1 MTDLPVR
8 VVGAG
13 PLLPALRATFS
24 NPGSDPAELIVS
36 VGQAAPSPAATPVL
50 AVRAERGRVAVGPM
64 VTAGVPGCDR
74 CADSRRR
81 RAADDPRVLDLL
93 REPAPAAA
101 SWLTALAADAVA
113 AVVLDE
119 ATRQLVPGTG
129 PPRTRGAMLFVEL
142 ADLTVERSAFIPDP
156 ACPVCAPPPVPA
168 AAPELTGQPKRSP
181 TAYRLRPAAA
191 ELDRLRASYVTGPAG
206 LIRLS
211 APVAAG
217 GMVTTE
223 AIAAI
228 GESDSISGF
237 GHHRDAVASAA
248 AAIFEAMER
257 FGGMAAGRP
266 TGAIRAG
273 YREVADRAVP
283 PELFGLYPADRY
295 TELDFPYQPFTEQLE
310 LGWVPG
316 YSFGEQRTVLIPE
329 SLAYYRL
336 RRGPLLALTASS
348 GCAVGANVT
357 EAILHALVEVAERD
371 AFLLAW
377 HTRLTVPRIRLD
389 ARADPAAAAAIEALQ
404 ARTGYRVEL
413 FDITVDTGVPSIW
426 AVART
431 DQPGH
436 PSVVCTAAAHL
447 DPGAAVVKAA
457 GELAMLI
464 PLVTADYETRRW
476 RIPLMVE
483 RPAYVRRMADHG
495 LLFADPDIARRLDHL
510 GADGAEV
517 ELAKVGGLPL
527 IRHADLRDDLLEV
540 IDRFAAAGLDVIV
553 VDQTTAEHRAADL
566 ACVRV
571 LAPGTLP
578 MTFGH
583 DNRRLHGL
591 PRLLSVPAL
600 LGRRMSPLSAAEI
613 DHHPHPMP

>member
-13 PLLPALRATFS
+13 PLLPALRATF
-24 NPGSDPAELIVS
+24 PGSDPAELIVS
-36 VGQAAPSPAATPVL
+36 VQTAPSSVATTVL
-50 AVRAERGRVAVGPM
+50 PVRAERGRVVVGPM
-64 VTAGVPGCDR
+64 VTPGLPGCDR
-74 CADSRRR
+74 CADTRRR
-81 RAADDPRVLDLL
+81 RAGEDPQVL
-93 REPAPAAA
+93 REPG
-101 SWLTALAADAVA
+101 TALAADAVA

-129 PPRTRGAMLFVEL
+129 PPRTRCALLFVDL
-142 ADLTVERSAFIPDP
+142 DDLTVERSAFIPDP
-156 ACPVCAPPPVPA
+156 ACPVCAPPPAPA
-168 AAPELTGQPKRSP
+168 AVPELTSQPKRSP
-181 TAYRLRPAAA
+181 TAYRLRSAAT
-191 ELDRLRASYVTGPAG
+191 ELDRLRASYVTGPTG
-206 LIRLS
+206 LIRLG
-211 APVAAG
+211 APETSG

-228 GESDSISGF
+228 GESESISGF
-237 GHHRDAVASAA
+237 GHHHDAAASAA

-266 TGAIRAG
+266 TGAIRAS

-283 PELFGLYPADRY
+283 PERFGLYPADRY
-295 TELDFPYQPFTEQLE
+295 TELDFPYQPFTERLE

-316 YSFGEQRTVLIPE
+316 YSFGERRTVLVPE
-329 SLAYYRL
+329 SLVYYRL

-348 GCAVGANVT
+348 GCAVGATVP

-377 HTRLTVPRIRLD
+377 HTRLTVPRIR
-389 ARADPAAAAAIEALQ
+389 ADGSAVEVLQ
-404 ARTGYRVEL
+404 AQTGYRVEL
-413 FDITVDTGVPSIW
+413 FDITIDTGVPSIW

-431 DQPGH
+431 DRPGR
-436 PSVVCTAAAHL
+436 PSVVCTASAHL
-447 DPGAAVVKAA
+447 DPGTAVVKAV

-464 PLVTADYETRRW
+464 PLVTADYATRRW
-476 RIPLMVE
+476 RIPLMAE

-495 LLFADPDIARRLDHL
+495 LLYADPDIARRLDYL
-510 GADGAEV
+510 GADAAEV
-517 ELAKVGGLPL
+517 DLAKVGGLPL

-540 IDRFAAAGLDVIV
+540 IGRFATAGLDVIV

-591 PRLLSVPAL
+591 PRLLSVPAS
-600 LGRRMSPLSAAEI
+600 LGRRTSPLSAAEI